1 MTTASFHP
9 SSINSSQ
16 PGTIPQQYPLRDFF
30 KNPARSHY
38 RLSDDG
44 KTLGFMQ
51 PAGSAQRMNVFV
63 QSLQDGQLAGD
74 PRQLTQETERDVAGY
89 FFKGNEVVLFQK
101 DFGGDENFHVLAV
114 NTRTA
119 AVTDLTPF
127 DKVRAGIEDDLEADA
142 DHVLIGHN
150 HRKPEVFDVY
160 RVNVHT
166 GAAERVAENPGNIIG
181 WQTDHAGK
189 LRAAVASDGLMSVV
203 LYRDEESQDFR
214 PIIETDFRTAV
225 IPAFFDFDNRQLY
238 LYSARGRDK
247 TAFVRIDTSQPEQEE
262 MVFSVDEVDL
272 DGVAFSRKRKLL
284 TVASYQTDKP
294 QLHFFDD
301 ITKQLFTQLKNL
313 LPGYEV
319 SLQASDKDES
329 LFVVA
334 AYNDRT
340 PGKRYLFDA
349 KRNTLTLLGEMNP
362 AIAEGDMAAMQ
373 PIEYTSHDGLKI
385 HGYLTLPVGRKAE
398 NLPVIISPHGGPWA
412 RDSWGYN
419 PEVQFLANRG
429 YAVLQINFRGS
440 TGYGRKFWE
449 ASFGQWGLSMQDDIT
464 DGVQWLIAQGIADP
478 KRIAIYGASY
488 GGYATLAGVTLTPDL
503 YAAAVDY
510 VGVSNLFTF
519 LHTIPPYWK
528 PMLTKMHAMV
538 GDPILDKDR
547 LEATSPALL
556 ADRIKTPLFIAQGA
570 QDPRV
575 NKDES
580 DQMVQALRAR
590 SVEVQYMVKDNEGH
604 GFHNDENK
612 FEFYAA
618 MEQFLA
624 QHLQP

>member
-1 MTTASFHP
+1 
-9 SSINSSQ
+9 
-16 PGTIPQQYPLRDFF
+16 
-30 KNPARSHY
+30 
-38 RLSDDG
+38 
-44 KTLGFMQ
+44 
-51 PAGSAQRMNVFV
+51 MNVFV
-63 QSLQDGQLAGD
+63 QSLQDGQLVD
-74 PRQLTQETERDVAGY
+74 EPRQLTQETERDVAGY

-114 NTRTA
+114 NTQTA

-127 DKVRAGIEDDLEADA
+127 DQVRAGIEDDLESDA

-166 GAAERVAENPGNIIG
+166 GAAERIAENPGNIIG
-181 WQTDHAGK
+181 WQTDHTGQ

-203 LYRDEESQDFR
+203 LYRDNEGQNFT

-225 IPAFFDFDNRQLY
+225 TPAFFDFDNRQLF

-247 TAFVRIDTSQPEQEE
+247 TAFVRIDTAQPEQEE
-262 MVFSVDEVDL
+262 VIFSVDEVDL

-284 TVASYQTDKP
+284 TMASYQTDKP

-301 ITKQLFTQLKNL
+301 MTQALFAQLKKL

-319 SLQASDKDES
+319 SLQASNKDES

-334 AYNDRT
+334 AYSDRT

-349 KRNTLTLLGEMNP
+349 ARNSLTLLGEMNP
-362 AIAEGDMAAMQ
+362 AIAEEDMASMQ
-373 PIEYTSHDGLKI
+373 PIEYTSRDGLKI

-398 NLPVIISPHGGPWA
+398 NLPVIINPHGGPWA

-464 DGVQWLIAQGIADP
+464 DGVQWLIDQGIADP

-519 LHTIPPYWK
+519 LNTIPPYWK
-528 PMLTKMHAMV
+528 PMLTKMQAMV
-538 GDPILDKDR
+538 GDPILDKER
-547 LEATSPALL
+547 LQATSPALL
-556 ADRIKTPLFIAQGA
+556 AERIKTPLFIAQGA

-580 DQMVQALRAR
+580 DQMVQALRQR
-590 SVEVQYMVKDNEGH
+590 GVEVQYMVKDNEGH

-612 FEFYAA
+612 FDFYAA

-624 QHLQP
+624 QHLHA